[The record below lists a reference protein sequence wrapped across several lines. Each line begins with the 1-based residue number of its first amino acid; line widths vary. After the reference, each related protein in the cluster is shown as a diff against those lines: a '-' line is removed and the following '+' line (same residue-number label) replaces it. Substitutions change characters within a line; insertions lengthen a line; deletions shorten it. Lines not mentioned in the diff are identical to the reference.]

1 MNVLEASYIYML
13 YAKIRLYNVVIRLE
27 NKAFKG
33 AHRAERAFNN

>member
-1 MNVLEASYIYML
+1 MYWKLAIHA
-13 YAKIRLYNVVIRLE
+13 YAKIRLNNVVIRLE